1 MNGNISKFYLSIVV
15 IPCFIACSSLAVSA
29 EEKQGEKV
37 VDESIDE
44 VIVTGIRASL
54 ESALEA
60 KRALS
65 NLTEVINADDIGKL
79 PDENIAEVLEN
90 IPGVQIDRSGGI
102 GSSVSVRGSSQNRV
116 EINGRSTTPSKDAR
130 GGISFSDLPSTLVR
144 SLNVVKV
151 PTADMVEGSLGG
163 TIDVKTY
170 RGLKLKKPLKVVR
183 AVSEYAENAD
193 KWNENFSATFGN
205 KFSTSRG
212 DVGAILNLSYFDKFV
227 REDQLRVSPG
237 IRQSSQSN
245 LDFDGDGINDPYYKP
260 GFSDLEYGLQNR
272 VNTAFSGSLEWQVE
286 NNLKLYA
293 EGSYTDFKQQSLK
306 QSAFIGMPGS
316 NGELDDPN
324 LTIDSFDQVEVAGYM
339 VPMLNSGIIGGGTL
353 ANGENDGVQIK
364 SNNKAGNRDT
374 QSYVAAIGGEWDTD
388 NLNII
393 AELSAAGSDSTEAAF
408 VTSLQFNDP
417 NSEYPFHSANARYRV
432 PFYYSLEGDV
442 LAYGPY
448 GETVSSEQL
457 LDPAYWSMYIAKDQ
471 DFFYENKELA
481 QKIDA
486 TWFLDHDIWTS
497 VKTGIRFTQRSSDR
511 SRQSQLTQKWPGFS
525 GTDLENYLL
534 ATPGDFFSFNSNG
547 SYLDD
552 FLTLDP
558 EKVAN
563 QRNELRELFSLDE
576 AGVIDPLQGFGVEE
590 NTAALYIR
598 GDFESTLFGIPA
610 RGNIGYR
617 RVDTDQDANG
627 SEVLPDG
634 SLLSEQKSQ
643 QYTTELESASLVL
656 APKEKLQIRFGFA
669 EILRR
674 PDFSYLSPTV
684 QYPLNVGQAVN
695 VGNSELQP
703 TRAEQYDATL
713 EYYFRKGSVA
723 SLGLYKKN
731 LKGVIGRD
739 TEAKYICNPRLDTE
753 EASSDHPAC
762 VNDSGDE
769 GLLVPRNSPVNLEGG
784 SIEGVELS
792 FLHYFRNIPK
802 PFRGLGIIAN
812 YAYQKG
818 SRNQVFKMPA
828 FLRTD
833 GEVPD
838 FPLNFVRLSENSY
851 NFTVFYERYRL
862 NARLRYTYRD
872 NFLVSES
879 IDIANMQPLYTDD
892 RGQLNGSLSYKIDK
906 TFTVTLSGVNLL
918 KSRKTNPGVFA
929 DGPIARMSDSD
940 RRISLGLRAKF

>member
-1 MNGNISKFYLSIVV
+1 MKSKITRFYLTTMAAFFLLGGS
-15 IPCFIACSSLAVSA
+15 AAALSA
-29 EEKQGEKV
+29 EDKKNNKTA
-37 VDESIDE
+37 DESIEE

-60 KRALS
+60 KRALA

-102 GSSVSVRGSSQNRV
+102 GSSVSVRGSTQNRV
-116 EINGRSTTPSKDAR
+116 EINGRSTTPSKSAR

-163 TIDVKTY
+163 TINVKTY
-170 RGLKLKKPLKVVR
+170 RGLKLKKPLRVVR

-205 KFSTSRG
+205 RFATSRG

-237 IRQSSQSN
+237 VRQSTQSN
-245 LDFDGDGINDPYYKP
+245 LDFDDDGINDPYYKP

-272 VNTAFSGSLEWQVE
+272 INSAFSGSLEWQVE

-293 EGSYTDFKQQSLK
+293 EGSYTDLKQQSLK
-306 QSAFIGMPGS
+306 QSAFIGLPGS

-324 LTIDSFDQVEVAGYM
+324 LTIDSFNQVEVAGFK
-339 VPMLNSGIIGGGTL
+339 VPMLNSGIIGGGIL
-353 ANGENDGVQIK
+353 ANGDQDGVQIK

-374 QSYVAAIGGEWDTD
+374 QSYVAALGGEWDSD
-388 NLNII
+388 KFNIV
-393 AELSAAGSDSTEAAF
+393 AELSAAGSKSTEQAF

-417 NSEYPFHSANARYRV
+417 NHANFHSANARYRV

-448 GETVSSEQL
+448 ADAVSSEQL
-457 LDPAYWSMYIAKDQ
+457 LDPAYWSMFITKDQ
-471 DFFYENKELA
+471 DFFYDNREAA
-481 QKIDA
+481 QKIDS
-486 TWFLDHDIWTS
+486 TWFLDHDSWTS
-497 VKTGIRFTQRSSDR
+497 IKAGVRFTQRSSDR

-525 GTDLENYLL
+525 GTDLESYLL

-558 EKVAN
+558 EKVAS
-563 QRNELRELFSLDE
+563 QRDELRELFLLDE
-576 AGVIDPLQGFGVEE
+576 NGVIDPLQGFGVEE
-590 NTAALYIR
+590 DTAAVYIR
-598 GDFESTLFGIPA
+598 GDFDTTLFGIPA

-627 SEVLPDG
+627 SEILPDG
-634 SLLSEQKSQ
+634 TLLNEQKSQ
-643 QYTTELESASLVL
+643 NYTTELESASLVL
-656 APKEKLQIRFGFA
+656 APKEKIQIRLGFA

-674 PDFSYLSPTV
+674 PDFSDLSPTV

-695 VGNSELQP
+695 VGNSELKP

-731 LKGVIGRD
+731 LKGVIGRNP
-739 TEAKYICNPRLDTE
+739 EAKYICNPRLDPE
-753 EASSDHPAC
+753 EGSDDNPIC
-762 VNDSGDE
+762 VTDSGDE

-818 SRNQVFKMPA
+818 SRKQVFNMPA

-833 GEVPD
+833 GNIPV

-851 NFTVFYERYRL
+851 NFTVFYERHRL

-879 IDIANMQPLYTDD
+879 VDIANMQPLYTDD
-892 RGQLNGSLSYKIDK
+892 RGQLNGSLSYKINK
-906 TFTVTLSGVNLL
+906 TFTATLSGVNLL
-918 KSRKTNPGVFA
+918 KSRKTNPGVFPN
-929 DGPIARMSDSD
+929 GPIARMSDSD
-940 RRISLGLRAKF
+940 RRISLGFRAKF